1 MDNVSFMNKLD
12 EVLKAVNKVNQRIN
26 EVESKLDGFNRRLD
40 NVELK
45 VNAELN
51 LQKQEND
58 AKINL
63 SNQLAELQ
71 RFKEQREKEII
82 LQDSFNKR
90 LNILRHGLEEVPSQ
104 AWETRNQTKT
114 VYDYFL
120 SEACFFLSEAC
131 LFLFF
136 RGA

>member
-1 MDNVSFMNKLD
+1 MDNVSFMNELD

-58 AKINL
+58 AKIINL
-63 SNQLAELQ
+63 SNP
-71 RFKEQREKEII
+71 
-82 LQDSFNKR
+82 
-90 LNILRHGLEEVPSQ
+90 EV
-104 AWETRNQTKT
+104 TN
-114 VYDYFL
+114 
-120 SEACFFLSEAC
+120 
-131 LFLFF
+131 LFAVAGHFVTYQ
-136 RGA
+136 